1 MSQSKPSKS
10 GSEHSNGQQGR
21 VESRNGSH
29 ESVVNTNGTESW
41 GESLSDITE
50 PIMEKIPSMY
60 EGTRHLKHV
69 ADKIEHLSN
78 SKRERLN
85 ENLAEVAR
93 RAIEIGAS
101 DMDLGGEACGGKV
114 WYRIDGKKRRSRE
127 YPQTSIRE
135 TDVLILNFLSP
146 TEREDLF
153 EEGAID
159 RSFETRLSEGGE
171 TGRFRATAYLDH
183 DHLALNMRAIDDH
196 LFGLD
201 DLNIPPSICKGM
213 MFKHA
218 KSGLTLVTG
227 VTGSGKSTTLDAV
240 IDANNQDY
248 PGHIVTIADPI
259 EYMHKPKKCIVRHRE
274 VGRDVTT
281 FKAGITQALRQDPDI
296 IVIGEMR
303 DPETI
308 EAALEITDSG
318 HKVFSTLHTSSAI
331 ETVDRIIAE
340 VPTGEQNRIRNRLGD
355 VLQCVISQKLLP
367 KIGGGRQMAKEI
379 LWMDASSRAAIKND
393 NVEEVY
399 QHMWEGG
406 EKDEITLEQDL
417 YQLAQTRLIEPSTAL
432 DYANNK
438 KRLKR
443 LF

>member
-1 MSQSKPSKS
+1 MDASKPPES
-10 GSEHSNGQQGR
+10 GPEHSNGKKRGA
-21 VESRNGSH
+21 ESRNGTQKGVKAKSG
-29 ESVVNTNGTESW
+29 SDDW
-41 GESLSDITE
+41 GKSLSDIAK

-78 SKRERLN
+78 SKRELLN
-85 ENLAEVAR
+85 ENLAEAAR
-93 RAIEIGAS
+93 RALKIGAS

-114 WYRIDGKKRRSRE
+114 WYRVDGKKRRSDE
-127 YPQTSIRE
+127 YPETSIRE

-153 EEGAID
+153 ENGAID
-159 RSFETRLSEGGE
+159 RSFETKLPGGDG

-183 DHLALNMRAIDDH
+183 DHLALNMRAIDDN

-213 MFKHA
+213 MFKHVM
-218 KSGLTLVTG
+218 SGLTLVTG
-227 VTGSGKSTTLDAV
+227 VTGSGKSTTLDAI
-240 IDANNQDY
+240 IDANNRDY

-296 IVIGEMR
+296 VVIGEMR

-340 VPTGEQNRIRNRLGD
+340 VPTGEQRRIRNRLGD

-406 EKDEITLEQDL
+406 EKDELTLEQDL
-417 YQLAQTRLIEPSTAL
+417 YQLAQARLIEPATAL

>member
-10 GSEHSNGQQGR
+10 GSEYSNGQQGR